1 MVVNVRGG
9 DAAWETI
16 GDAPQIAKVVG
27 NGKNARMRLAVSDGR
42 RELQQRCLAVVLRR
56 FVVASERGVNLDL
69 PARAFAKLVPRTI
82 GLVVDQVDE
91 PGVLCMTRCSATLT
105 CSHCMARRAK
115 SCAFTRDE
123 WPNRPVASIIEAQL
137 GAADVR
143 VARGPARVR
152 STLASSTSALP
163 FVPALSAAQGLA
175 TGTAI
180 LYRNAIFDTLH
191 VCKLGVLPPKA
202 RHLLST
208 LAAVLAGG
216 VAVRGTVRHTLD
228 AVNLRGF
235 ELGRL

>member
-1 MVVNVRGG
+1 MRGG

-27 NGKNARMRLAVSDGR
+27 NGNDARMRLAVSDGR
-42 RELQQRCLAVVLRR
+42 RELQQRCLVVVLRR
-56 FVVASERGVNLDL
+56 FVVANKRGVNLDL
-69 PARAFAKLVPRTI
+69 PARASAKPVPRTI
-82 GLVVDQVDE
+82 GLVVDQVEE
-91 PGVLCMTRCSATLT
+91 PGVLCMIRCSATLT

-115 SCAFTRDE
+115 SCAFTRNE

-137 GAADVR
+137 GAAEVR

-152 STLASSTSALP
+152 SALASSTSAQPL
-163 FVPALSAAQGLA
+163 VPAQSAAEGLA

-180 LYRNAIFDTLH
+180 WYRNVIFDTLH
-191 VCKLGVLPPKA
+191 VCKLGVLPLKA
-202 RHLLST
+202 RHLLSM
-208 LAAVLAGG
+208 LPAVFAGG
-216 VAVRGTVRHTLD
+216 VAVRGTVQHTLD